1 MASFRPFIK
10 LHRLHR
16 PSQLKKNIFE
26 EKDNF
31 FIYLLKKK
39 LNDNDNSNI
48 GPAKTLL
55 NVGFGWEINR
65 GVRI

>member
-10 LHRLHR
+10 LR
-16 PSQLKKNIFE
+16 SQLKKNIFE

-39 LNDNDNSNI
+39 LIDNDNSNI

-65 GVRI
+65 GVRIVTLGV